1 MCLVKCE
8 VLDVPREE
16 VGRTDANDEGAD
28 GEAGDGVLD
37 KVGGAGAEEGGRGLH
52 LRIVVGGLE
61 GFAGGQLVW
70 LEGFCI
76 SSFFQRVVTY

>member
-1 MCLVKCE
+1 
-8 VLDVPREE
+8 
-16 VGRTDANDEGAD
+16 VGRTDANDEGAN

-37 KVGGAGAEEGGRGLH
+37 EVGGAGAEEGGRGLH

-70 LEGFCI
+70 VGRYFL
-76 SSFFQRVVTY
+76 SSIFQRIKTY